1 MGVRGPRSIAI
12 AAGETNYWTGK
23 PCPRG
28 HVAFRRTKNGEC
40 VECRTTNI
48 RTWEANNPARKKEA
62 TRNWKQRNSDRL
74 LQSHREWHAK
84 NPGKRRA
91 YEAARRADIA
101 AATCPF
107 DKDLFELMEA
117 EAFDLADRRCAAT
130 GVKWHGDHI
139 VPIRSPLR
147 QSLDGRNSIANRR
160 FVGPLLPIVQGLHN
174 EFNLAVITARANW
187 SKGNRHWPDM
197 P

>member
-1 MGVRGPRSIAI
+1 MGVKGARSVAI

-28 HVAFRRTKNGEC
+28 HVAFRRTKTGEC
-40 VECRTTNI
+40 VECRVTNI
-48 RTWEANNPARKKEA
+48 RSWESKNPARKKEA
-62 TRNWKQRNSDRL
+62 TRQWKQQNSTRV
-74 LQSHREWHAK
+74 LQSHRDWHAK

-91 YEAARRADIA
+91 YEATRRADLL

-107 DKDLFELMEA
+107 DAELFALVEL
-117 EAFDLADRRCAAT
+117 EAFELADRRLAAT
-130 GVKWHGDHI
+130 GIKWHVDHT
-139 VPIRSPLR
+139 VPIRS
-147 QSLDGRNSIANRR
+147 SL
-160 FVGPLLPIVQGLHN
+160 VCGLHN
-174 EFNLAVITARANW
+174 EFNLRVITAADNW